1 MKVIFIAGPFRGPN
15 AWAVESNVR
24 QAEAL
29 ALEVWKRGAVALCPH
44 TNTRF
49 FQDAL
54 PDEVFLSGAKVLL
67 ARCDAVLVTPN
78 WSKSL
83 GTQKELAY
91 AAEILKPVL
100 FTIAQLEN
108 FLKE

>member
-15 AWAVESNVR
+15 AWSIENNVR

-67 ARCDAVLVTPN
+67 ARCDAVLVTDN
-78 WSKSL
+78 WHKSI
-83 GTQKELAY
+83 GTNRELDY
-91 AAEILKPVL
+91 AVQLKLPVL
-100 FTIAQLEN
+100 FTLAQLEN